1 MSNDRRDLDGMI
13 RRIEQIPSLPITSQ
27 RLMDIRE
34 DDPDSH
40 RKFVEIIETD
50 QALSLKLLKLANS
63 AFYGSLSKVSSVDHA
78 VVRLGTDEVRSIVLA
93 FSVHGYF
100 STDGDHVHD
109 RSPFWKHAIVCS
121 QVAKYLGSHYRIRND
136 NTLFLSGLIHD
147 MGKIVLD
154 EYFHDSFLRVLD
166 TLKRENTT
174 FSRAE
179 KAVLGTTH
187 YQVAAKLLQQW
198 RFPKK
203 VILQVL
209 YHHAPWYD
217 KDYEGNSILLYLS
230 NQLTRLSGYLCHPD
244 ERRPDPASFAASKEM
259 EYVVK
264 SGFDLDLRTIQNM
277 ISHIQEF
284 IQEELDNVMTLFD
297 PPRD

>member
-1 MSNDRRDLDGMI
+1 MPDDRRDLDRMI
-13 RRIEQIPSLPITSQ
+13 RQIEQIPTLPIVSQ
-27 RLMDIRE
+27 RLMDVRE

-50 QALSLKLLKLANS
+50 QALSLKLLKIANS

-78 VVRLGTDEVRSIVLA
+78 VVRLGTNEVRSIVLA
-93 FSVHGYF
+93 FSVQGFF
-100 STDGDHVHD
+100 SENGEQAYNRT
-109 RSPFWKHAIVCS
+109 PFWKHAIVCS
-121 QVAKYLGSHYRIRND
+121 QVAKYLGIHYRIRND
-136 NTLFLSGLIHD
+136 ETLFLSGLIHD

-154 EYFHDSFLRVLD
+154 EYFHDSFLLVLD
-166 TLKRENTT
+166 TLKRKNTT

-203 VILQVL
+203 VVFQVL

-217 KDYEGNSILLYLS
+217 REYESNSILLYLS

-244 ERRPDPASFAASKEM
+244 ELPPDPAGFAASKEM

-264 SGFDLDLRTIQNM
+264 SGFELDLRTIRNM
-277 ISHIQEF
+277 VSHIQEF
-284 IQEELDNVMTLFD
+284 IQEEFDNVMTLFD
-297 PPRD
+297 APSN